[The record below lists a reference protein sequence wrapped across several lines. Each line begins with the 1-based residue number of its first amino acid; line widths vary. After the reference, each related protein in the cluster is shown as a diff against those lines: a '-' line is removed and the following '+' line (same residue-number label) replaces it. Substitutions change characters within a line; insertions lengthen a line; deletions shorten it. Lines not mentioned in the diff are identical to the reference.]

1 MKTKDQKS
9 SKSKGHSNEIAKTAK
24 PAHKRSDAVDEL
36 QQEQHQSSTDGSY
49 SAQHDITPPKPHEPP
64 SFGIAETDFLPS
76 NHGRTTGRMID
87 HEPGI

>member
-36 QQEQHQSSTDGSY
+36 EQEQNQSSNDGSY
-49 SAQHDITPPKPHEPP
+49 SENLDVTPPKSHEFP
-64 SFGIAETDFLPS
+64 SVGIAETDFQPS
-76 NHGRTTGRMID
+76 DHGRTTGRMID